1 MDSKLD
7 YPPAVRVHGVSCPE
21 IRDRLPGLT
30 RLSRAQILRDYP
42 NGQPDLACLSPGD
55 TVAVIEVV
63 EYPPHRYEAS
73 TVVYPN
79 ATRAL
84 CGVCGGT
91 HGTVDALILPPGVAR
106 NLGSTTSGHPRTA
119 P

>member
-1 MDSKLD
+1 MGGKLD
-7 YPPAVRVHGVSCPE
+7 YPPAVRVHGVTCAE
-21 IRDRLPGLT
+21 IKDRVPGLT

-79 ATRAL
+79 ATKAL
-84 CGVCGGT
+84 CRVCGGT

-106 NLGSTTSGHPRTA
+106 NLGSNASDSSRTV